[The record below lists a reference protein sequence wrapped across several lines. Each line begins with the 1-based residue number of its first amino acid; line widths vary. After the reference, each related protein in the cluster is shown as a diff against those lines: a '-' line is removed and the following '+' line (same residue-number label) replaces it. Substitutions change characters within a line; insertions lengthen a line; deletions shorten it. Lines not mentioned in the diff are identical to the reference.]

1 MLTAALAD
9 LGSGSF
15 GLGARSAPGRF
26 SERCGVPEARS
37 TGMGRRQER
46 ERSVGPNPAVTLAAS
61 RGREGSKPRRLLLQS
76 LSLCPWQVPMASERR
91 KVKYHWGSTSEGC
104 PSKRSRPREPGNVA
118 ASSRPGRRCA
128 SRPRGASSPQRLKV
142 RRGDDVARAPRSS
155 VRRRTSSSSSSSS
168 LSSGS
173 GAGGAASPGFL
184 IASPR
189 RLLTSK
195 GSPLHPAHS
204 SLEEMASLRKEACS
218 VKVRGSDVWQTSKSL
233 ARGLRGGEKK
243 FGGKRIKNKSF
254 FVEGLRGVCVCVQ
267 G

>member
-1 MLTAALAD
+1 
-9 LGSGSF
+9 
-15 GLGARSAPGRF
+15 
-26 SERCGVPEARS
+26 
-37 TGMGRRQER
+37 
-46 ERSVGPNPAVTLAAS
+46 
-61 RGREGSKPRRLLLQS
+61 
-76 LSLCPWQVPMASERR
+76 MASERR

-104 PSKRSRPREPGNVA
+104 PSKRSRPREPRNVA
-118 ASSRPGRRCA
+118 PSSRPGRRCA

-142 RRGDDVARAPRSS
+142 RRGDDVARASRSS
-155 VRRRTSSSSSSSS
+155 ARRRTSSSSSSSS

-195 GSPLHPAHS
+195 GSSLHPAHS

-218 VKVRGSDVWQTSKSL
+218 VKVRTLQRRLANGEVL

-243 FGGKRIKNKSF
+243 FGGKRIKIRSF
-254 FVEGLRGVCVCVQ
+254 CLGPGCVCWGVFRA
-267 G
+267 